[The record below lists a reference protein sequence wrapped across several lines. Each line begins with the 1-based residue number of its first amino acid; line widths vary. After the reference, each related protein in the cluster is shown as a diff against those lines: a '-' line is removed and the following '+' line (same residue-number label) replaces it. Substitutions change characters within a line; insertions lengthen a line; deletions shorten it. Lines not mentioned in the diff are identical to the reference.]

1 MINLSVKLLF
11 LVIYL
16 DLLLL
21 IRSHY
26 HIQMYLLSRCKY
38 KINWYVNLEII
49 RIYYYPIS
57 ARYSISFIPI
67 LTLPR
72 SGLWVMYMYIYGA
85 HLFKLKEFIALHV
98 VYGNHAMLCSVKI
111 PTTTYFIL
119 WSFPT
124 DTQSV
129 GFRVIK
135 ADYLKK

>member
-1 MINLSVKLLF
+1 MINPSVKLSF
-11 LVIYL
+11 LVINS
-16 DLLLL
+16 DLLLNKNTY
-21 IRSHY
+21 SY
-26 HIQMYLLSRCKY
+26 TCYLDASIKLTDM
-38 KINWYVNLEII
+38 LII

-57 ARYSISFIPI
+57 AEYSISFFPI

-85 HLFKLKEFIALHV
+85 HLFKLKEFIALYV

-111 PTTTYFIL
+111 PTTTCFIL

>member
-1 MINLSVKLLF
+1 MINPSVKLSF
-11 LVIYL
+11 LVINS
-16 DLLLL
+16 DLLLNKNTY
-21 IRSHY
+21 SY
-26 HIQMYLLSRCKY
+26 TCYLDASIKLTDM
-38 KINWYVNLEII
+38 LII

-57 ARYSISFIPI
+57 AEYSISFFPI

-72 SGLWVMYMYIYGA
+72 SGLWVMYMYGA

-111 PTTTYFIL
+111 PTTTCFIL

-124 DTQSV
+124 YTQSV
-129 GFRVIK
+129 GFQVIK